1 MTSSAH
7 PSMNSTLPKAILLV
21 GSWPSDTGYAW
32 KMIEQFWIAIAQA
45 FPDRRTILCYPQVR
59 AVNPAI
65 TAAGI
70 DVTEFSF
77 DFRNATALTRFCAQ
91 HDIGLIYLTD
101 QSYTSVIYPRLR
113 RCGVERIVIHDHTPG
128 QRTRPSTIKRLLKSV
143 RARIFGADAY
153 IACSDQVLDRLITV
167 GCLPKKKCHLARNGI
182 DLSQFPQPNPTIRH
196 ELGLPPDA
204 VLAVS
209 CSRLTAYKRVS
220 DIVDAAAL
228 LGDTNLHFI
237 HVGDG
242 PELEALQA
250 RIRKHGIDG
259 RFTLLGKRDDV
270 PQILSGCNIGIHA
283 SNGEVGLCLAIL
295 EFMASGLAV
304 TVTDEQT
311 VSEIIEHNVTGLKY
325 RHGNVK
331 ILADTLRQLAVDAD
345 LRKRLGRAARTAV
358 ESRYPIERT
367 IASVVD
373 VIKSSLPVTAGGISQ

>member
-1 MTSSAH
+1 
-7 PSMNSTLPKAILLV
+7 MNSTQPKAILLV

-45 FPDRRTILCYPQVR
+45 FPNRRTILCYPQVR

-70 DVTEFSF
+70 DVMEFSF
-77 DFRNATALTRFCAQ
+77 DFRNPTALTRFCAE
-91 HDIGLIYLTD
+91 HHIGLIYLTD
-101 QSYTSVIYPRLR
+101 RPYTSLIYPRLR

-128 QRTRPSTIKRLLKSV
+128 QRTRPSPIKRLLKSV
-143 RARIFGADAY
+143 HARIFGADAY

-167 GCLPKKKCHLARNGI
+167 GCLPPEKCHLARNGI

-250 RIRKHGIDG
+250 RIRKHRIDG
-259 RFTLLGKRDDV
+259 HFTLLGRRDDV
-270 PQILSGCNIGIHA
+270 PQILSGCDIGVHA

-304 TVTDEQT
+304 AVTNEPT
-311 VSEIIEHNVTGLKY
+311 VSSVIDHDVTGLTY
-325 RHGNVK
+325 EHGDCTA
-331 ILADTLRQLAVDAD
+331 LARALRTLATNPE
-345 LRKRLGRAARTAV
+345 LRKRLGQAARLMTQ
-358 ESRYPIERT
+358 SRYRIEAT
-367 IASVVD
+367 TFSVVSAIRS
-373 VIKSSLPVTAGGISQ
+373 VLFM